1 MEAHEVAFR
10 ILKRGDPTH
19 TLSNFGLGHAN
30 RSSRLSH
37 FLERRLNRFN
47 RYVIHERLAGLFSS
61 HEAAV
66 NSFLTLPFGL
76 HQKIIHLPRIAYLPS
91 KSCFVEFLRALNI
104 VCRNLKMNDRI
115 WHDSNCVEFIQSM
128 RLVVHPN
135 AGRVLHGTH
144 GAVITQVT
152 ASH

>member
-61 HEAAV
+61 HEPAV

-91 KSCFVEFLRALNI
+91 KSCFVEFLRAL
-104 VCRNLKMNDRI
+104 
-115 WHDSNCVEFIQSM
+115 
-128 RLVVHPN
+128 
-135 AGRVLHGTH
+135 
-144 GAVITQVT
+144 
-152 ASH
+152 